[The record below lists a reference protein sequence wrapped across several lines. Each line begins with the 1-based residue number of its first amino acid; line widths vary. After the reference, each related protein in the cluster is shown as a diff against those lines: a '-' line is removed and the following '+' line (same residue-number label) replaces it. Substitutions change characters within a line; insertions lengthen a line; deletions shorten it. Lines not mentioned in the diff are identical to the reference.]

1 MAQMGKQVVDAG
13 GVMVEVLEQDVTT
26 PTKDDLDAWVN
37 TYQLPITSVK
47 DPDSNEGETKAA
59 LADREHA
66 YIIDLSNMKIIQ
78 VITGSQLGI
87 GTPSAQDAMNMMLTL
102 LGNKSG

>member
-26 PTKDDLDAWVN
+26 PSKADLDAWVN
-37 TYQLPITSVK
+37 NYQLTITSVK
-47 DPDSNEGETKAA
+47 DPDNNEGETKSM
-59 LADREHA
+59 LTDREHVF
-66 YIIDLSNMKIIQ
+66 IIDLSNMKIIQ

-87 GTPSAQDAMNMMLTL
+87 GTPSAQTGMDMMLTL

>member
-26 PTKDDLDAWVN
+26 PTKANLDAWVN
-37 TYQLPITSVK
+37 NYGLTITSVK
-47 DPDSNEGETKAA
+47 DPDNNQGETKSM

-66 YIIDLSNMKIIQ
+66 FIVDLSNMKILQ
-78 VITGSQLGI
+78 VFTGSQAGI
-87 GTPSAQDAMNMMLTL
+87 GTPSATNAMNMMLLL